1 VSPQRLLC
9 PSILS
14 ADFARL
20 GDAVRGVE
28 AHAGMVHVDVMDG
41 RFVPN
46 ITIGPPVVASLR
58 KVTALPLDCHLMIVE
73 PERYLR
79 EFARAGA
86 NLVSVHQETCPHLH
100 RTLQGIREEG
110 MKAGIAVNPSTPV
123 ESVEWVLDEADF
135 LLVMSVNPGFGG
147 QKFITSALRKIE
159 TLRERIARR
168 GLEVAIQVDG
178 GVSESTLPALLKAGA
193 DWFVAGSAIFHAQD
207 PTGAARRLGEM
218 LRG

>member
-1 VSPQRLLC
+1 M
-9 PSILS
+9 
-14 ADFARL
+14 A
-20 GDAVRGVE
+20 VE

-73 PERYLR
+73 PERYVR
-79 EFARAGA
+79 DFARSGA
-86 NLVSVHQETCPHLH
+86 NSVSVHQEASPHLH

-110 MKAGIAVNPSTPV
+110 MKAGVAVNPATPV
-123 ESVEWVLDEADF
+123 ESVEWVLEDADF

-147 QKFITSALRKIE
+147 QMFIPSALRKIE
-159 TLRERIARR
+159 ALRERIARR

-178 GVSESTLPALLKAGA
+178 GVSESTLPALLEAGA
-193 DWFVAGSAIFHAQD
+193 DWFVAGSAIFHAKD
-207 PTGAARRLGEM
+207 PNGAARRLREM
-218 LRG
+218 IRG

>member
-1 VSPQRLLC
+1 MSAPRLLC

-20 GDAVRGVE
+20 GEAVKAVE
-28 AHAGMVHVDVMDG
+28 AHSGMVHVDVMDG

-73 PERYLR
+73 PERYVR

-86 NLVSVHQETCPHLH
+86 NLVSVHQEACPHLH

-110 MKAGIAVNPSTPV
+110 MKAGIALNPSTPA
-123 ESVEWVLDEADF
+123 ESVEWVLEDADF

-147 QKFITSALRKIE
+147 QTFIPSALRKVE
-159 TLRERIARR
+159 TLRERVARR

-178 GVSESTLPALLKAGA
+178 GVSESTLPGLLDAGA
-193 DWFVAGSAIFHAQD
+193 DWFVAGSAVFHARD
-207 PTGAARRLGEM
+207 PAEAARRLAEM